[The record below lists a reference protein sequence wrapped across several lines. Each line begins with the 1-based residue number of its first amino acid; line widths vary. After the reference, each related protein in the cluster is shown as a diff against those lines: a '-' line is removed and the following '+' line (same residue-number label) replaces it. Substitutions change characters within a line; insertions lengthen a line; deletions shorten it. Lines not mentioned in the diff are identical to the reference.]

1 MNLEDMLSEI
11 NITKGQ
17 TLYNLRVKLIET
29 VEWWVQGTGGRDYCL
44 MGDFSS
50 GRWKRFGHGQCDGCT
65 TMWSDLMSPNYAVK
79 DHENGFVMYIL
90 QKKNFLSAIRNLL
103 KQSIHGRN
111 GKHI

>member
-50 GRWKRFGHGQCDGCT
+50 GR
-65 TMWSDLMSPNYAVK
+65 
-79 DHENGFVMYIL
+79 
-90 QKKNFLSAIRNLL
+90 
-103 KQSIHGRN
+103 
-111 GKHI
+111 